1 MSKLSKLFKLS
12 LYQHK
17 LLSFALALL
26 LLAACSKKS
35 PEQQAAEAAVAYY
48 QHLVEGYPEGFLEG
62 KVGVDNLPSD
72 YCDQLLAV
80 YKQYIDEL
88 QKKHQGLQRVRI
100 ADNVGRRDTLQ
111 HLMYTFLLL
120 SYGDSTQEEITV
132 PMVEVDGEWKM
143 K

>member
-1 MSKLSKLFKLS
+1 M
-12 LYQHK
+12 
-17 LLSFALALL
+17 
-26 LLAACSKKS
+26 
-35 PEQQAAEAAVAYY
+35 AYY